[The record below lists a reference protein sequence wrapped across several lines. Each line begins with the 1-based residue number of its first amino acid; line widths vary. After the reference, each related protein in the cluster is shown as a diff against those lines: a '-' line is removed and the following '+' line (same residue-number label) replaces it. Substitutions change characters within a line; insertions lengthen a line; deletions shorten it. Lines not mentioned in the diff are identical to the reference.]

1 MDDGASITRLQKN
14 QLISVEKSL
23 YELTRKQRI
32 QAYPVDLP
40 FEDFWSKVGQLLQ
53 QLEVEL
59 SETIR
64 KEGMTAKA
72 QLQSKRLTTVRTRI
86 SDLTRMRLNAFAQHG
101 ILAHLISSSQIE
113 GFSGGMLKKINWDK
127 HDSAERVF
135 YLGIEDN
142 IEKYK
147 KKVTWSGLLGIVEK
161 KDEGDKIFDVHKPLN
176 EFVDSAPDLGDVR
189 TVINKTSDVAWEE
202 PEFDEEDRI
211 REIEAFPEF
220 ASSEAESSS
229 KREILE
235 LKDDLITIK
244 ILKEI
249 SDPIITAD
257 GEEINFEKGDVG
269 TISALIAETLIA
281 AGIAEKSTNQT
292 MEEFR

>member
-1 MDDGASITRLQKN
+1 MDDDASITRLQKN

-40 FEDFWSKVGQLLQ
+40 FENFWSKVGQLLQ

-59 SETIR
+59 SETIK

-72 QLQSKRLTTVRTRI
+72 QLQSKRLATVRTRL

-101 ILAHLISSSQIE
+101 ILAHLISTSQIE

-127 HDSAERVF
+127 HDSAERAF

-147 KKVTWSGLLGIVEK
+147 KQVIWGGLLGIVEK
-161 KDEGDKIFDVHKPLN
+161 KGEEEKIFDVHKPLN
-176 EFVDSAPDLGDVR
+176 EFTDSDSELGDIR
-189 TVINKTSDVAWEE
+189 TVDKKTNDLVWEE

-229 KREILE
+229 KSEILE
-235 LKDDLITIK
+235 LKDDLVTIK
-244 ILKEI
+244 ILKDI

-257 GEEINFEKGDVG
+257 GEEINFESGDVG

-281 AGIAEKSTNQT
+281 AGIAEKLTNET
-292 MEEFR
+292 IEKLR

>member
-32 QAYPVDLP
+32 QAIPVDLP
-40 FEDFWSKVGQLLQ
+40 FEGFWSKVGQLLQ

-72 QLQSKRLTTVRTRI
+72 QLQSKRLTTVRTRV

-101 ILAHLISSSQIE
+101 ILAHLISTSQIE
-113 GFSGGMLKKINWDK
+113 GFSGEMLKKINWEK
-127 HDSAERVF
+127 HDSAERAF
-135 YLGIEDN
+135 YLGVEDN

-147 KKVTWSGLLGIVEK
+147 KQVSWTSLLGIVDKKVEK
-161 KDEGDKIFDVHKPLN
+161 NMISEMHKPLN
-176 EFVDSAPDLGDVR
+176 EFTESNSQEENIR
-189 TVINKTSDVAWEE
+189 TVVTKASDELWEE

-220 ASSEAESSS
+220 ANSEAESSAKS
-229 KREILE
+229 EILE
-235 LKDDLITIK
+235 LKDDLVTIK
-244 ILKEI
+244 ILKDI
-249 SDPIITAD
+249 SDPILTAD
-257 GEEINFEKGDVG
+257 GTEINFERGDVG
-269 TISALIAETLIA
+269 TISSLIAETLIA
-281 AGIAEKSTNQT
+281 AGIAEKSIN
-292 MEEFR
+292 

>member
-32 QAYPVDLP
+32 QAIPVDLP
-40 FEDFWSKVGQLLQ
+40 FEGFWSKVGQLLQ

-72 QLQSKRLTTVRTRI
+72 QLQSKRLTTVRTRV

-101 ILAHLISSSQIE
+101 ILAHLISTSQIE
-113 GFSGGMLKKINWDK
+113 GFSGEMLKKINWEK
-127 HDSAERVF
+127 HDSAERAF
-135 YLGIEDN
+135 YLGVEDN

-147 KKVTWSGLLGIVEK
+147 KQVSWTSLLGIVDKKVEK
-161 KDEGDKIFDVHKPLN
+161 NMISEMHKPLN
-176 EFVDSAPDLGDVR
+176 EFTESNSQEENIR
-189 TVINKTSDVAWEE
+189 TVVTKASDELWEE

-220 ASSEAESSS
+220 ANSEAESSS
-229 KREILE
+229 KSEILE
-235 LKDDLITIK
+235 LKDDLVTIK
-244 ILKEI
+244 ILKDI
-249 SDPIITAD
+249 SDPILTAD
-257 GEEINFEKGDVG
+257 GTEINFERGDVG
-269 TISALIAETLIA
+269 TISSLIAETLIA
-281 AGIAEKSTNQT
+281 AGIAEKSIN
-292 MEEFR
+292 

>member
-1 MDDGASITRLQKN
+1 MDDGAIITRLQKN

-32 QAYPVDLP
+32 QAFPVDLP
-40 FEDFWSKVGQLLQ
+40 FENFWSKVGQLLQ

-59 SETIR
+59 SETIG

-72 QLQSKRLTTVRTRI
+72 QLQSKRLSTVRTRI

-101 ILAHLISSSQIE
+101 ILAHLISNSKIE
-113 GFSGGMLKKINWDK
+113 GVSGGMLKTINWDK
-127 HDSAERVF
+127 HDSAERAF
-135 YLGIEDN
+135 YLDIEQN

-147 KKVTWSGLLGIVEK
+147 KQVTWKGLLGIVDK
-161 KDEGDKIFDVHKPLN
+161 KGGSDEISDLHKPL
-176 EFVDSAPDLGDVR
+176 DVFTDTDIKLEVTS
-189 TVINKTSDVAWEE
+189 TVSEKSTNVAWEE

-229 KREILE
+229 KGEILE
-235 LKDDLITIK
+235 LEDDLVTIK
-244 ILKEI
+244 ILKDI
-249 SDPIITAD
+249 SDPIITAE
-257 GEEINFEKGDVG
+257 GEEINFQAGDTG
-269 TISALIAETLIA
+269 TISSLIAETLIA
-281 AGIAEKSTNQT
+281 AGIAERSKN
-292 MEEFR
+292 